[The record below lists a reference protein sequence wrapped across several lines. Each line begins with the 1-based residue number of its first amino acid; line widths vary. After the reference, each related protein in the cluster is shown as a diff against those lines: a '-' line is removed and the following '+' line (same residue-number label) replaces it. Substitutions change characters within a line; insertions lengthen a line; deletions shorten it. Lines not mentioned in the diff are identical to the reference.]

1 MHHIVADR
9 KFRER
14 RDMTARLLALLSPL
28 FLFFSPPEE
37 IALRE
42 ERKANQRI
50 FKASVQLAA
59 EQHNGSRLSDRQL
72 LLRLVRTK
80 GRELIVL
87 KRFRESARTGARR
100 RHQND
105 GPALSPV
112 APQVFDQEFKVTRE
126 ARNGLRR
133 N

>member
-1 MHHIVADR
+1 
-9 KFRER
+9 
-14 RDMTARLLALLSPL
+14 MTARLLALLSPL

-37 IALRE
+37 IALRK

-80 GRELIVL
+80 G
-87 KRFRESARTGARR
+87 
-100 RHQND
+100 
-105 GPALSPV
+105 
-112 APQVFDQEFKVTRE
+112 
-126 ARNGLRR
+126 
-133 N
+133 